1 MRDEERN
8 GSGFLQE
15 FGWKLYFNGSLIGS
29 IQQLERI
36 LVQVDFE
43 ILVTDVI
50 NMGLGLMEIFYIHFS
65 W

>member
-15 FGWKLYFNGSLIGS
+15 FGWKLYFNGSLIES

-50 NMGLGLMEIFYIHFS
+50 NMGLGLMEIFHIHFS

>member
-1 MRDEERN
+1 M
-8 GSGFLQE
+8 L
-15 FGWKLYFNGSLIGS
+15 KLHFNGSLIGS